1 MRLNLSVDGKLLAT
15 IPVDPKRWKDDD
27 YLHDLTCH
35 LAKTNE
41 TAISALRKPPSYY
54 IEVSSKINR
63 SRIRK

>member
-27 YLHDLTCH
+27 YLHELTRL
-35 LAKTNE
+35 LAKKNK

-54 IEVSSKINR
+54 IEVPSKINS
-63 SRIRK
+63 SRISK